1 VVISLVPTLHDLVG
15 SAASRNVAQLRE
27 FGVEPNDRGVRLGV
41 NIERVP
47 SPSRWVL
54 ASTLID
60 MLLRLDPLVREVQV
74 AAPEAELHQLVA
86 DLGTRLPLETRDT
99 ETAADFVVGIG
110 PESTGS
116 DLVVDAVGW
125 LSAIGLKL
133 DVRDDGNPIGPL
145 VGAALAAA
153 ETFKWAFRTAYPAQA
168 AKPELV
174 PWSGVFSSFSYGLDE
189 ANPAMSDIR
198 IAMHLVGVGGVGAGF
213 VRALAGLGQRVTGS
227 LELVDDDHLT
237 TDNLNRVSFATLD
250 RAIRGI
256 AKASEAETFLK
267 AHCPRLSIGAHK
279 ATFDTYKRRVPR
291 RDDRLY
297 DVVVIGLDNDE
308 ARLEVQRDL
317 PRILIDG
324 STGKDMNA
332 RVERVEFGQYG
343 CLGCT
348 RQPIATPD
356 ATVNCDAPADPH
368 APSLSFLSSFPGF
381 LAAGEVIKDALGLPG
396 LQGQFSHY
404 FRYGPNPDLLGTP
417 AFRSTCVVGCQTKAK
432 LAQFKRKYSSE
443 LPRDRV

>member
-1 VVISLVPTLHDLVG
+1 MISLVPTLHDLVG
-15 SAASRNVAQLRE
+15 SAASRNAAQLRE
-27 FGVEPNDRGVRLGV
+27 LGVEPNDRGVRLAV

-47 SPSRWVL
+47 SQGRWLL

-74 AAPEAELHQLVA
+74 AAPEAELQQLVS
-86 DLGTRLPLETRDT
+86 DLRTRLPFETSDT
-99 ETAADFVVGIG
+99 GTVADFMIGIG
-110 PESTGS
+110 PGSTGS
-116 DLVVDAVGW
+116 DLVVDALGW
-125 LSAIGLKL
+125 LSAIGLHL
-133 DVRDDGNPIGPL
+133 DARDDGNPIGPL

-153 ETFKWAFRTAYPAQA
+153 EAFKWAFGTAYPVRA
-168 AKPELV
+168 AELELV
-174 PWSGVFSSFSYGLDE
+174 PWSGVFSSFSYGLDQ
-189 ANPAMSDIR
+189 ANPAISDVR
-198 IAMHLVGVGGVGAGF
+198 IATHLVGVGGVGSGF
-213 VRALAGLGQRVTGS
+213 VRAIAGLGHRVTGS
-227 LELVDDDHLT
+227 LELVDEDFLT

-250 RAIRGI
+250 GAERGI
-256 AKASEAETFLK
+256 AKVLEAEAFLK
-267 AHCPRLSIGAHK
+267 AHCPRLSIAAHK

-291 RDDRLY
+291 RVDRLY
-297 DVVVIGLDNDE
+297 DVVVTGLDSDE

-348 RQPIATPD
+348 RQPIGAPRRP
-356 ATVNCDAPADPH
+356 ANCDAPPDPF

-381 LAAGEVIKDALGLPG
+381 LAAGEVIKEGLGLPG

-417 AFRSTCVVGCQTKAK
+417 AFRSTCSVGCQTQAK
-432 LAQFKRKYSSE
+432 LAQFKEKYPAE